1 MAFPALTSAINSTT
15 RDPVPY
21 PSIMD
26 NLFEIATFDPPLAQQ
41 FSIALSR
48 DVSAAGNGGTLTIG
62 GVPDFTDPTVNVS
75 SDTST
80 SATLQLVTS
89 FSTVNYTFYSIII
102 DGYVLGESTMGAQ
115 TQIIIDSGA
124 DVIEAPTDIANAING
139 LWTTV
144 NADGSLPCDA
154 GFTEPFGIA
163 IGGATYYVN
172 PADLISNVNGVC
184 NSLVSPGDG
193 DQFLV
198 GDPLL
203 KNVLAIYDWGNVVM
217 S

>member
-1 MAFPALTSAINSTT
+1 MAFPALTRAINLTT
-15 RDPVPY
+15 GDPVPY

-26 NLFEIATFDPPLAQQ
+26 TLFEVDTFDPPLAQL

-75 SDTST
+75 SDAST
-80 SATLQLVTS
+80 SAALQFVTS
-89 FSTVNYTFYSIII
+89 FSATDYSFYSIII
-102 DGYVLGESTMGAQ
+102 DGYVLGESIVGAQ

-124 DVIEAPTDIANAING
+124 DAIEAPTDIANAVNN
-139 LWTTV
+139 LWTAV
-144 NADGSLPCDA
+144 NDDGTLPCDA

-172 PADLISNVNGVC
+172 PADLISNENGVC

-198 GDPLL
+198 GDPFL
-203 KNVLAIYDWGNVVM
+203 KNVLAIYDWGDAVM